1 MKILTLVLALLAT
14 PVYADHNSYEWD
26 IDILNKHV
34 DQTNFIVGRGC
45 SGTLIDLEERLV
57 LTNFH
62 CILQFART
70 TKKRMVVDGKLEMVD
85 VADNQDVPLT
95 QKIYK
100 DYEMVSSKNYL
111 SEIVAMDPNNDLA
124 LLQFKS
130 ESIPYTIESKIT
142 TEPIVRGMTVYVVGN
157 PAGLDASVHRGIVSS
172 VNRIFNIGGM
182 EHPYI
187 QIDAGVVGGNS
198 GGALYDGH
206 GMFLGIPSAG
216 SPRNEVLGLVTPA
229 PLIVDFLEANCY
241 GKVVDDTKPT
251 HAECI
256 EAREKEN
263 EEEE

>member
-1 MKILTLVLALLAT
+1 MKILTLVLALLAA

-62 CILQFART
+62 CIESFART
-70 TKKRMVVDGKLEMVD
+70 TKKRQIVDGKIEMVE
-85 VADNQDVPLT
+85 VADNQDVPLS
-95 QKIYK
+95 QKTYK
-100 DYEMVSSKNYL
+100 NYELVSSKNYL
-111 SEIVAMDPNNDLA
+111 SNIIAMDPTNDLA

-130 ESIPYTIESKIT
+130 DSIPYTIESKIT
-142 TEPIVRGMTVYVVGN
+142 TEPIIRGMTVYVVGN

-187 QIDAGVVGGNS
+187 QIDAGIVGGNS

-206 GMFLGIPSAG
+206 GNFLGIPSAG

-229 PLIVDFLEANCY
+229 PLIVTFLEENCY

-251 HAECI
+251 YDECI
-256 EAREKEN
+256 AEREED